1 MHHVPLEIGLVSTCA
16 LATPPEGYGGTELVL
31 ADLARELVA
40 LGHRPTVFA
49 TRDSTSAGTHRA
61 LFDAPVWPPD
71 TFAELRHSTFAWEQI
86 ARSSFDVVHVN
97 TPVAV
102 SFTSLV
108 HKPTVATVHHA
119 RFEGI
124 AAHYAAHPNVFFAAI
139 SRRQRELSPDV
150 PFRAVI
156 HHGLRPESY
165 PAGAGDGGYCA
176 FLGRLSS
183 EKGPHLA
190 IDAARA
196 AGMPILL
203 AGDPH
208 ATDHEYVQAEVLPRL
223 GAGTKCLGGV
233 GYEAKLELLRG
244 ARCLLMPIQWEEP
257 FGLVLIEA
265 MLVGTPVIAFD
276 LGSAAELVEDGVTGF
291 LCKTPNEMATR
302 IGQVN
307 AIDRA
312 RCRERARARWGAAR
326 MAREYVDLYRR
337 AIEAARSVHAHDGV
351 PGGRRHVS
359 EQVGRA
365 R

>member
-1 MHHVPLEIGLVSTCA
+1 M
-16 LATPPEGYGGTELVL
+16 L

-40 LGHRPTVFA
+40 LGHHPTVFA
-49 TRDSTSAGTHRA
+49 TGDSRSAGTRRS

-71 TFAELRHSTFAWEQI
+71 TFAELRHSAFAWEQI
-86 ARSSFDVVHVN
+86 VKAAFDVVHVN
-97 TPVAV
+97 TPMAIP
-102 SFTSLV
+102 FTSFV
-108 HKPTVATVHHA
+108 RVPTIATVHHA
-119 RFEGI
+119 RLDDV

-139 SRRQRELSPDV
+139 SRRQRELSPEV

-156 HHGLRPESY
+156 HHGLRPDHY

-176 FLGRLSS
+176 FLGRFAR
-183 EKGPHLA
+183 EKAPHLA

-196 AGMPILL
+196 AGLPLRL
-203 AGDPH
+203 AGEAHPTELDYF
-208 ATDHEYVQAEVLPRL
+208 DAEVVPRL
-223 GAGTKCLGGV
+223 SVGATCVGEV

-276 LGSAAELVEDGVTGF
+276 RGSTPELIDEGVTGF
-291 LCKTPNEMATR
+291 LCTTIEEMSTR
-302 IGQVN
+302 IGQVG
-307 AIDRA
+307 AIDRK
-312 RCRERARARWGAAR
+312 RCRERARTRWGAAR

-337 AIEAARSVHAHDGV
+337 AIEAARGVQAHGV
-351 PGGRRHVS
+351 PGGRHVG
-359 EQVGRA
+359 EQVHRA